1 MRIIASVLILPL
13 LTLIWLQGTWVL
25 LSEQGMRRQ
34 MGLAP
39 EQPVANTSTLKEGH
53 YQLSMVCFNHP
64 AQVDGLFVAGMSI
77 KPGERIALMG
87 DPGSGKSTLIKLL
100 AGMHAPDSGA
110 VKLDRF
116 HVKDTAPRLLQQ
128 ELAYLPQ
135 NVQLLTGTLRD
146 NLLAGQEN
154 VPDSDLLDLCQSIGL
169 MPLIN
174 AHGEGLSMPL
184 HNSHQG
190 VSAGQRQLI
199 GLARLFLRRPRIWLL
214 DEPFAHLNAP
224 LRHRVLGLLQS
235 RIRPDQPLIC
245 TGDQAELLH
254 LVQRFVV
261 MGSGRVVM
269 DGPSDQVMPR
279 WLAYLQQRKSSFD
292 PKSGAEYQ
300 I

>member
-1 MRIIASVLILPL
+1 
-13 LTLIWLQGTWVL
+13 
-25 LSEQGMRRQ
+25 MRRQ

-110 VKLDRF
+110 VMLDGF

-135 NVQLLTGTLRD
+135 NVQLLTGTLRE
-146 NLLAGQEN
+146 NLLAAQEN
-154 VPDSDLLDLCQSIGL
+154 VPDSALLELCQSIGL

-174 AHGEGLSMPL
+174 AHNEGLSMPL

-199 GLARLFLRRPRIWLL
+199 GLARLLLRQPRIWLL

-224 LRHRVLGLLQS
+224 LRHRVLDLLQS
-235 RIRPDQPLIC
+235 RIRPDQTLIC
-245 TGDQAELLH
+245 TGDQKELLQ
-254 LVQRFVV
+254 LAQRFVV
-261 MGSGRVVM
+261 MGAGRLVL
-269 DGPSDQVMPR
+269 DGPRDQVLPR
-279 WLAYLQQRKSSFD
+279 WQAYLQERRSPFSPQ
-292 PKSGAEYQ
+292 SGAKQ
-300 I
+300 HI